1 MNEKMEWISFEIEER
16 ELFEKHLNEMSK
28 QGWNILG
35 MTADHILYRESNE
48 VKKYIIDICEEPNR
62 NDPYKIDNNVKKQIE
77 MYEEFGY
84 IFVCNFNNFLVFE
97 SNSLER
103 MVHTDPEVENR
114 LIEESKRKFRM
125 RYMIIPAIVEIV
137 VIGLLLLFM
146 KGFLLFVL
154 SSTSTLISF
163 FLLIIVNFS
172 PVIVEVL
179 MKKINKEKKPKL
191 RYLYTKVYAISLLL
205 ILGLIT
211 YQTLKSPVY
220 PFALLIGV
228 LVFGIYTTQNA
239 NKRLRGEINAGNA
252 KVGYFLFVF
261 ALTLL
266 INLTKEI
273 KIESNP
279 MILSEDITGKVEEV
293 EIGIDNRGIFL
304 DQRHVNLITKDDVY
318 QYEYYDLKDTFLDDF
333 VIQLIKDQ
341 YSNIEYLY
349 DIGDVQV
356 FRLKETIDAS
366 YYNISSDIVLDKIG
380 LVHDNNLIV
389 LNHKLKEDKD
399 HLQKVIDELDW

>member
-304 DQRHVNLITKDDVY
+304 DQRHVNLITKDDAY

>member
-1 MNEKMEWISFEIEER
+1 MKEKMEWISFEIDER
-16 ELFEKHLNEMSK
+16 EMFEEHINEMSK
-28 QGWNILG
+28 QGWNIVG
-35 MTADHILYRESNE
+35 ITADYILYKEADE
-48 VKKYIIDICEEPNR
+48 VKEYIIDICENPNKKDAYR
-62 NDPYKIDNNVKKQIE
+62 IDKNVQKQIE

-304 DQRHVNLITKDDVY
+304 DQRHVNLITKDDAY